1 MWQPKRRWVLLGLMQ
16 SVSTA
21 FPAKAQTMPVKS
33 PTPEQVVRGFL
44 DNVRSGRNPEAAAIY
59 MAPQVQAHQVQS
71 EREETLIRTPEDY
84 AAHVREFQRAFG
96 PFTFTVEALIA
107 QGDLVSVR
115 WRQMGHHIQSLNG
128 EAPTGAELIELT
140 SVVYRVA
147 DGKIVEYWLQTDRKG
162 MDLQLEKANNR
173 LH

>member
-1 MWQPKRRWVLLGLMQ
+1 MQ
-16 SVSTA
+16 TAITA
-21 FPAKAQTMPVKS
+21 FSARGQAMPVKFL
-33 PTPEQVVRGFL
+33 TPEEVVRGFL
-44 DNVRSGRNPEAAAIY
+44 DNVRSGRNLEAAAIY
-59 MAPQVQAHQVQS
+59 MAPQVQAHQLQS
-71 EREETLIRTPEDY
+71 EQEETLIRTPEDY

-115 WRQMGHHIQSLNG
+115 WRQMGHHLQSLNG
-128 EAPTGAELIELT
+128 EVPTGAELIELT

-162 MDLQLEKANNR
+162 MDLQLEKVNNH